1 MSAARGE
8 SVLEVLSPQ
17 PSEGRLEAGRIIDAW
32 SPAEHLSRFAIAEA
46 LVRTQHVHG
55 LSRQQRLRV
64 QTRGP
69 AQESVAVLER
79 ETDGVRHPIR
89 QTPSHLRAAEAVGQ
103 AIGELLPGDVEAV
116 ADVEALAGRGFVA
129 AREDRG
135 LDEIVP
141 VAQTGDCATAVD
153 QEHVAVSHR
162 ARDLADD
169 VRRTGAVDSRRT

>member
-1 MSAARGE
+1 MSAAHGE

-32 SPAEHLSRFAIAEA
+32 SLLDARSPAEHLSRFAIAEA

-103 AIGELLPGDVEAV
+103 AH
-116 ADVEALAGRGFVA
+116 A
-129 AREDRG
+129 AR
-135 LDEIVP
+135 P
-141 VAQTGDCATAVD
+141 
-153 QEHVAVSHR
+153 
-162 ARDLADD
+162 
-169 VRRTGAVDSRRT
+169 